1 MPTRVQPKP
10 THSAH
15 WVGLGRYT
23 LQGRET
29 PEKSHGTYVLAF
41 EQHEEACRFGMMLQ
55 VGRKLSLSLFPSL
68 SLSCAPLASVPRTHR
83 RPAHAVT
90 SPAQAQG
97 FDLARAT
104 KWTSELLGDFC
115 DTADFSLGFVPDA
128 ALLIPPA
135 QNFFVDHHELA
146 EPPQSNSAADV
157 FAAVPETSGNAEE
170 VTAALLRHRLAPRC
184 SPPYASPRI
193 RLRARQAE
201 AWGCSGPDG
210 AELCANLENMFN
222 LD

>member
-1 MPTRVQPKP
+1 MPARVQPKP
-10 THSAH
+10 THSTH

-55 VGRKLSLSLFPSL
+55 VRRALSLLRP
-68 SLSCAPLASVPRTHR
+68 SCAPPASVPRAHP
-83 RPAHAVT
+83 RPTHAV
-90 SPAQAQG
+90 QAQG
-97 FDLARAT
+97 FDLATAT
-104 KWTSELLGDFC
+104 KWTSELLSDFC

-146 EPPQSNSAADV
+146 EPPQSNSAADA
-157 FAAVPETSGNAEE
+157 FATVPETSGNAEE
-170 VTAALLRHRLAPRC
+170 VTAALLRRCLALRC
-184 SPPYASPRI
+184 SPPHCSTPESD
-193 RLRARQAE
+193 LARQAE

-210 AELCANLENMFN
+210 AELCANLENLFK